1 MAKTIAILGAPSQ
14 AGQEQDGTRFG
25 PQALR
30 DAGLTAQLA
39 ELGYQDQDWG
49 DLKINHE
56 ILTKK
61 TNSRESLKNLAA
73 VIKVSQELFTDLN
86 RILSQDCFPIV
97 LGGDHSI
104 SIGSI
109 AAAANHAENL
119 GVIWLDAHPDLN
131 TVETTPSG
139 RIHGMPLAI
148 SLGLGHPQ
156 LINIG
161 GFYPKIKPDQ
171 IVIIGARSIDSGEKQ
186 LIKELGIKLYP
197 MTAVRRLGIQQVIAE
212 SIQYLAE
219 KTDAVHL
226 SFDLDVLD
234 PGVAPGVGTPSPNGM
249 TIRECAVIMAEL
261 GQTGMITSMDIVE
274 LNPLLDVNQQTADSA
289 AALTTLLL
297 GSSFS
302 LDQIAQL
309 A

>member
-39 ELGYQDQDWG
+39 ELGYQVQDWG

-73 VIKVSQELFTDLN
+73 VVKVSQELFTDLN

>member
-39 ELGYQDQDWG
+39 ELGYQVQDWG

-73 VIKVSQELFTDLN
+73 VVKVSQELFTDLN

-274 LNPLLDVNQQTADSA
+274 LNPLLDINQQTAASA

>member
-39 ELGYQDQDWG
+39 ELGYQVQDWG

-61 TNSRESLKNLAA
+61 TNSRESLKKLAA
-73 VIKVSQELFTDLN
+73 VVKVSQELFTDLN

>member
-25 PQALR
+25 SQALR

-39 ELGYQDQDWG
+39 ELGYQVQDWG

-161 GFYPKIKPDQ
+161 EFYPKIKPDQ

>member
-39 ELGYQDQDWG
+39 ELGYQVQDWG

>member
-39 ELGYQDQDWG
+39 ELGYQVQDWG

-73 VIKVSQELFTDLN
+73 VVKVSQELFTDLN

-297 GSSFS
+297 GSTFS

>member
-1 MAKTIAILGAPSQ
+1 
-14 AGQEQDGTRFG
+14 
-25 PQALR
+25 
-30 DAGLTAQLA
+30 
-39 ELGYQDQDWG
+39 
-49 DLKINHE
+49 
-56 ILTKK
+56 
-61 TNSRESLKNLAA
+61 
-73 VIKVSQELFTDLN
+73 
-86 RILSQDCFPIV
+86 
-97 LGGDHSI
+97 
-104 SIGSI
+104 
-109 AAAANHAENL
+109 
-119 GVIWLDAHPDLN
+119 
-131 TVETTPSG
+131 
-139 RIHGMPLAI
+139 
-148 SLGLGHPQ
+148 LGHPQ

>member
-39 ELGYQDQDWG
+39 ELGYQVQDWG

-73 VIKVSQELFTDLN
+73 VVKVSQELFTDLN

-261 GQTGMITSMDIVE
+261 GQTGMIISMDIVE

>member
-39 ELGYQDQDWG
+39 ELGYQVQDWG

-139 RIHGMPLAI
+139 RIHDMPLAI

>member
-39 ELGYQDQDWG
+39 ELGYQVQDWG

-109 AAAANHAENL
+109 AAAANHAKNL

>member
-25 PQALR
+25 SQALR

-39 ELGYQDQDWG
+39 ELGYQVQDWG

-73 VIKVSQELFTDLN
+73 VVKVSQELFTDLN

>member
-39 ELGYQDQDWG
+39 ELGYQVQDWG

-197 MTAVRRLGIQQVIAE
+197 MTAVRRLGIQQLIAE

>member
-39 ELGYQDQDWG
+39 ELGYQVQDWG

-73 VIKVSQELFTDLN
+73 VVKVSQELFTDLN

-234 PGVAPGVGTPSPNGM
+234 PGVAP
-249 TIRECAVIMAEL
+249 EL
-261 GQTGMITSMDIVE
+261 APPAPTG
-274 LNPLLDVNQQTADSA
+274 
-289 AALTTLLL
+289 
-297 GSSFS
+297 
-302 LDQIAQL
+302 
-309 A
+309 

>member
-39 ELGYQDQDWG
+39 ELGYQVQDWG

-171 IVIIGARSIDSGEKQ
+171 IVIIGARSIDSGENQ